1 MMHRRAGQRESP
13 DGRVAA
19 TGPAAPR
26 SACRF
31 VPDLP
36 HRGEPPG
43 TWTYRSGAVGVEGVI
58 RRSRGG
64 TGAVEPPPE
73 LLDSGRDP
81 APGCGAGSGEDLR
94 CDRAGDDLHRGAW
107 RWTWV

>member
-1 MMHRRAGQRESP
+1 MDVSPRPAQLLHGPHAGLSR
-13 DGRVAA
+13 
-19 TGPAAPR
+19 
-26 SACRF
+26 
-31 VPDLP
+31 
-36 HRGEPPG
+36 
-43 TWTYRSGAVGVEGVI
+43 TYRIAANHRAPGRTGREPVGVDGVI

-73 LLDSGRDP
+73 LLDGGRDP